1 MSVTPLLEDSL
12 AGKYTK
18 EISDGEFLDRKH
30 SEMILKILKI
40 FEVEVIEKWEYDNFR
55 PSNYKKG

>member
-18 EISDGEFLDRKH
+18 EISDGWFLDRGS
-30 SEMILKILKI
+30 SEMVLKIMKE
-40 FEVEVIEKWEYDNFR
+40 FETELYKEFR
-55 PSNYKKG
+55 DAVNRAFIGGL